1 MSGNIF
7 LHRLTNLLLEQA
19 GYIGVKN
26 IPREERLKD
35 KKKNTP
41 KLSTLP
47 NIKGLI
53 SNDYYKY
60 KL

>member
-26 IPREERLKD
+26 IPREERSKD
-35 KKKNTP
+35 KKKTAS
-41 KLSTLP
+41 KFSTLP

-53 SNDYYKY
+53 SND
-60 KL
+60 